1 MSKFFNILPK
11 RIVLA
16 GDSAGGN
23 LCCAITS
30 LAIKHGVRVPD
41 GLFLA
46 YPVMDL
52 KMKYSPS
59 HAYGLNDY
67 LLSHTVMDLCIKAY
81 TVGSEKDPFRSPAYL
96 SDEVII

>member
-1 MSKFFNILPK
+1 MLPK

-16 GDSAGGN
+16 GNSAV
-23 LCCAITS
+23 LCNNITY
-30 LAIKHGVRVPD
+30 GVRVPD

-52 KMKYSPS
+52 KMKYIPS

-67 LLSHTVMDLCIKAY
+67 LLSHTVMDLFCIKAY
-81 TVGSEKDPFRSPAYL
+81 TDPFRSPAYL
-96 SDEVII
+96 SDEV